1 MTSCR
6 ALANCRALLES
17 EVQNDRDCMMFGLS
31 MIETVVMLEIQ
42 SDENC
47 RLCDL
52 STIKTVV
59 RLRMAAMMESEERD
73 RIW

>member
-6 ALANCRALLES
+6 TLANYRTLLVW
-17 EVQNDRDCMMFGLS
+17 EVQSDSDFIMFGLS

-42 SDENC
+42 SDKDC
-47 RLCDL
+47 RLFDL
-52 STIKTVV
+52 SMVKTAVMLRVV
-59 RLRMAAMMESEERD
+59 AMMESEKLE